1 MFKRKPSRSRQY
13 RRDHQVIDLEE
24 ARRERRKKREE
35 RAQREEEKRRR
46 EEERKLSA
54 RQRRQRRNRAM
65 IYFFAILVIVVIL
78 IGSAWKI
85 FSLEAEKSR
94 LEDENK
100 RLTEQREDLQTEL
113 ENVNDPEY
121 VEHQAREQLS
131 LIKPGETLY
140 ILPPLP
146 SNENEDEGSDK

>member
-24 ARRERRKKREE
+24 ARRERKRKREE
-35 RAQREEEKRRR
+35 RAQKEEEKRRR

-54 RQRRQRRNRAM
+54 RQRRQRRNRAI
-65 IYFFAILVIVVIL
+65 IYFLGILAIVLIL
-78 IGSAWKI
+78 FISTWKI
-85 FSLEAEKSR
+85 FSLEAQKMK
-94 LEDENK
+94 LEAENK
-100 RLTEQREDLQTEL
+100 QLTEQRDDLQEEL
-113 ENVNDPEY
+113 KNVNDSEY

-140 ILPPLP
+140 VLPPRP
-146 SNENEDEGSDK
+146 EKENEDEGSDK

>member
-1 MFKRKPSRSRQY
+1 LFKRKPSRSRQY

-24 ARRERRKKREE
+24 ARRERKRKREE
-35 RAQREEEKRRR
+35 RAQKEEEKRRR

-54 RQRRQRRNRAM
+54 RQRRQRRNRAI
-65 IYFFAILVIVVIL
+65 IYFLGILAIVLIL
-78 IGSAWKI
+78 FISTWKI
-85 FSLEAEKSR
+85 FSLEAQKMK
-94 LEDENK
+94 LEAENK
-100 RLTEQREDLQTEL
+100 QLTEQRDNLQNEL

-131 LIKPGETLY
+131 LIMPGETLY

-146 SNENEDEGSDK
+146 GTENEDESSDK